1 MQIDTKLEHTFT
13 NPFNIGTVVDNQD
26 PNNSYRVKVRIHIL
40 HDAIEDADLPW
51 AAKVDGSFLGFDGS
65 ASLHSI
71 PEIGTKVLVLF
82 VNNDPNSIL
91 YLGALQS
98 NSKTTP
104 NGSDYDNTYGIYTQ
118 KGEFIGVDKIRN
130 VMTALWKGDLKL
142 DVEGNIS
149 IGKGASHPVPYGD
162 DLQSNLMKLVGIFNS
177 HTHTGNLGYPTSPI
191 PTPFVLEDFNSKKVT
206 VV

>member
-13 NPFNIGTVVDNQD
+13 NPFNIGTVVDNKD
-26 PNNSYRVKVRIHIL
+26 PSNSYRVKIRVHIL
-40 HDAIEDADLPW
+40 HDAIEDVDLPW

-104 NGSDYDNTYGIYTQ
+104 GGSDYDNTYGIYTQ

-162 DLQSNLMKLVGIFNS
+162 SLQSSLMKLVGIFNS

-191 PTPFVLEDFNSKKVT
+191 QTPFVLEDFNSKKVT

>member
-13 NPFNIGTVVDNQD
+13 NPFNIGTVVDNKD
-26 PNNSYRVKVRIHIL
+26 PGNSYRVKIRVHIL
-40 HDAIEDADLPW
+40 HDAIEDVDLPW

-104 NGSDYDNTYGIYTQ
+104 SGSDYDNTYGIYTQ

-162 DLQSNLMKLVGIFNS
+162 SLQSRLMKLVGIFNS

-191 PTPFVLEDFNSKKVT
+191 QTPFVLEDFNSKKVT
-206 VV
+206 VA